1 MRSEIKMTL
10 AVVVLIGAVFA
21 APAHSRNIPAY
32 IDTSA
37 FSEVDFTMQGDY
49 PLNVSLTTART
60 NEPNPVVILYSGFSL
75 RDRDEAT
82 GSARPFRDI
91 AQGLASKGIAS
102 IRFDSRA
109 YTLGPDVV
117 ADFDLDKYL
126 LDDLAALIAYI
137 RMEPTLFDTTKIF
150 LAGHGLGGFV
160 APLEAKRDSGL
171 AGVILLSAAAR
182 PPHETLLES
191 MTDIPGGPAAHKQ
204 IEKDAKDLVRR
215 LAERKVPPD
224 QILFF
229 APAQVW
235 YDLMDNNG
243 VQIAKKLDVPFLVL
257 QGGIDKM
264 TATSDFSMWKKAL
277 SGHKNAQFKLYNGL
291 NHLYQP
297 ASDSLTMGVLKQEE
311 NTAPVDET
319 VIDDIA
325 AWIRRQ

>member
-1 MRSEIKMTL
+1 MKIWIMAIL
-10 AVVVLIGAVFA
+10 ICAAAVATAAGGVV
-21 APAHSRNIPAY
+21 PAY

-37 FSEVDFTMQGDY
+37 FSEVEFTMQGDY

-75 RDRDEAT
+75 RDRDESVGA
-82 GSARPFRDI
+82 ARPFRDI
-91 AQGLASKGIAS
+91 AWGLASQGIAT

-117 ADFDLDKYL
+117 SHFGLDKYL
-126 LDDLAALIAYI
+126 LDDLTAIIAYI
-137 RMEPTLFDTTKIF
+137 RMEPQLFDTTRIF

-160 APLEAKRDSGL
+160 APLVAQRDSGL
-171 AGVILLSAAAR
+171 AGIILLSAAAR

-191 MTDIPGGPAAHKQ
+191 MTDIPGGPGAHKE

-229 APAQVW
+229 APARVW

-243 VQIAKKLDVPFLVL
+243 VEIAKKLDIPFLVF
-257 QGGIDKM
+257 QGGGDKI
-264 TATSDFSMWKKAL
+264 TASSDFAIWKKEL
-277 SGHKNAQFKLYNGL
+277 SGHKNAQFKLYEGL

-297 ASDSLTMGVLKQEE
+297 AADSVAIGALKSGAGVS
-311 NTAPVDET
+311 PVDET
-319 VIDDIA
+319 VIDDMA
-325 AWIRRQ
+325 AWIKHQ